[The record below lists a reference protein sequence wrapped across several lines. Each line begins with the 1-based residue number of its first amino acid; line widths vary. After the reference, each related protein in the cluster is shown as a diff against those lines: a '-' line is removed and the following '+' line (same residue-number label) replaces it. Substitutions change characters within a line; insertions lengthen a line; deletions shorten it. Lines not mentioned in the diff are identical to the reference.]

1 MLRTLFIEEI
11 RTQVGRNAATLGV
24 CIVVLLGFLG
34 LWWLLADV
42 DSLAALMQIAASLVL
57 VAMPV
62 VVLVQIAV
70 EYWQSMYGQRGYLTQ
85 AVPVRGRVH
94 VTAKLLYACL
104 MGLMSVAFALVGLVG
119 WCAALAHSKGVGL
132 SEILESVR
140 TAADAAGP
148 GLTTFLIVSVLIG
161 FAAFIVEV
169 AAVMSIGAQGR
180 YSHAGFGAPL
190 IGFVVLYV
198 VNQLLGLVSTLFLPL
213 SIDVGTG
220 DLTTRMMWP
229 EFLESVGGDTDP
241 AIVGAGSVIVSPL
254 LAAVLV
260 WWAVRA
266 IERHMS
272 LR

>member
-1 MLRTLFIEEI
+1 M
-11 RTQVGRNAATLGV
+11 
-24 CIVVLLGFLG
+24 
-34 LWWLLADV
+34 
-42 DSLAALMQIAASLVL
+42 
-57 VAMPV
+57 
-62 VVLVQIAV
+62 
-70 EYWQSMYGQRGYLTQ
+70 RGD
-85 AVPVRGRVH
+85 
-94 VTAKLLYACL
+94 
-104 MGLMSVAFALVGLVG
+104 
-119 WCAALAHSKGVGL
+119 
-132 SEILESVR
+132 E
-140 TAADAAGP
+140 
-148 GLTTFLIVSVLIG
+148 
-161 FAAFIVEV
+161 
-169 AAVMSIGAQGR
+169 
-180 YSHAGFGAPL
+180 
-190 IGFVVLYV
+190 